1 MKSPSEPSQMRRQP
15 QQKRSQE
22 RVKRILY
29 AAVEVFDEMGFEA
42 ATMNAIAFR
51 ADTAIGSLY
60 QFFPDKLA
68 IFQALEVRHLERVSA
83 AWGKISNL
91 NIVELPFEEF
101 IKTMVGIYKE
111 VFEEPISR
119 LVFIQYFTSKTMFQR
134 IDDGLTQ
141 QGIDFQANL
150 LKARNPK
157 LCQDKCNL
165 VAEVCVQAANALI
178 VVALRGSEV
187 RREEIFQQI
196 EELLLAYLRPYDGDI
211 SNDKVM
217 IACPKCDS
225 RNLSKNGFRHG
236 KQRYICKDCG
246 RQFLDR
252 E

>member
-1 MKSPSEPSQMRRQP
+1 
-15 QQKRSQE
+15 
-22 RVKRILY
+22 
-29 AAVEVFDEMGFEA
+29 
-42 ATMNAIAFR
+42 
-51 ADTAIGSLY
+51 
-60 QFFPDKLA
+60 
-68 IFQALEVRHLERVSA
+68 
-83 AWGKISNL
+83 
-91 NIVELPFEEF
+91 
-101 IKTMVGIYKE
+101 
-111 VFEEPISR
+111 

>member
-1 MKSPSEPSQMRRQP
+1 MKSPSESSKMRRQP
-15 QQKRSQE
+15 QQQRSQE
-22 RVKRILY
+22 RVKRILD
-29 AAVEVFDEMGFEA
+29 AAVEVFDELGFEA
-42 ATMNAIAFR
+42 ATMNAIASR

-60 QFFPDKLA
+60 QFFPDKMA
-68 IFQALEVRHLERVSA
+68 IFQALEVVHLERVSA

-91 NIVELPFEEF
+91 NITELPFAEF

-134 IDDGLTQ
+134 IDDSLTQ

-150 LKARNPK
+150 LKARNPN
-157 LCQDKCNL
+157 LCQAKCNL
-165 VAEVCVQAANALI
+165 LAEVCVQAANALI

-187 RREEIFQQI
+187 HKEEIFQQI
-196 EELLLAYLRPYDGDI
+196 EELLLAYLLPYDGDK

-217 IACPKCDS
+217 ICPQCDS

-236 KQRYICKDCG
+236 KQRYLCKDCG
-246 RQFLDR
+246 RQFLAR
-252 E
+252 